1 MTAFNYKS
9 VVVDLFDLMQS
20 DKRFQLYLKYRN
32 NKKLNFNENKKLN
45 IFLKKRFHGKDEHL
59 QKNQFVDD
67 KKIINDFD
75 DIIIANKKKK
85 NVFLFS
91 NLHWDVGLTD
101 QSTLFKDVKT
111 WILETIDFFL
121 KISLIFIFLLN
132 LTQQKILVSIDLS

>member
-9 VVVDLFDLMQS
+9 VVIDLFDLMQS

-85 NVFLFS
+85 M
-91 NLHWDVGLTD
+91 
-101 QSTLFKDVKT
+101 
-111 WILETIDFFL
+111 FFCFQTC
-121 KISLIFIFLLN
+121 IGM
-132 LTQQKILVSIDLS
+132 LV